1 MQEQKF
7 DMEDYIKQRLAEIR
21 DTDERS
27 FAREILLKG
36 FLPAVQVMEER
47 YRSLEER
54 VRREIEIP
62 GSRYTVYT
70 TVIRRRDYDAS
81 NSTWFPVCSV
91 DAEPDRTACRR
102 IYFRGNEGE
111 KRRFEQQEFFTA
123 VDAMGQPRQVAV
135 RRTEDY
141 RRAVEEL
148 YGLFVYNRVPWNTV
162 NTGDL
167 DRFYDVYP
175 VEDADASGEGE
186 ASGGESTVVSVR
198 PGAGQDLSGKNFPG
212 DGSDGTESMDDWEI
226 DFGEWNDRIGQDYM
240 ALWNLEYFT
249 FRSMKFM
256 VPCIDGKYYEHELN
270 LKEYAPDCG
279 YMVKG
284 NEDILSI
291 RREEGRIIMVSLK
304 ESFQEWQ
311 ACRFGKR
318 PDTDSYGYS
327 HRILSNERKEHFV
340 DHLAVRY
347 GQGIHSRTELFRFV
361 EELDTEGRIRL
372 RDCRIRE
379 KEQPD
384 SCPADMNW
392 FLREDVFPMET
403 RKVLE
408 LTFER
413 NTEAVGTGETAE
425 REPWDPD
432 GEDMLRYIISQ
443 IQLLFDEYRCVGILH
458 PDLSAR

>member
-7 DMEDYIKQRLAEIR
+7 DMEDYIKQRLAEIS

-27 FAREILLKG
+27 FAREIMLKG

-54 VRREIEIP
+54 VRQEIEIP

-70 TVIRRRDYDAS
+70 TVIRLRDYDAS
-81 NSTWFPVCSV
+81 NPTWFPVCRGDV
-91 DAEPDRTACRR
+91 EPDRPACRR
-102 IYFRGNEGE
+102 IYFRGSAGE

-123 VDAMGQPRQVAV
+123 VDAMGQPRHVGI

-148 YGLFVYNRVPWNTV
+148 YGLFVYNRVPWHTV

-175 VEDADASGEGE
+175 AEDAADAVLSGESRGLPGKDLPD
-186 ASGGESTVVSVR
+186 SG
-198 PGAGQDLSGKNFPG
+198 SGDETDNL
-212 DGSDGTESMDDWEI
+212 DGWEI

-240 ALWNLEYFT
+240 AVWNLEYFT

-270 LKEYAPDCG
+270 LREYDPECG

-291 RREEGRIIMVSLK
+291 RREQGRILMVSLK

-327 HRILSNERKEHFV
+327 HRILSNERKEHFA

-347 GQGIHSRTELFRFV
+347 GQGIHSRTELFRLV

-372 RDCRIRE
+372 SGCRIRE

-392 FLREDVFPMET
+392 FFREDLFPMET

-413 NTEAVGTGETAE
+413 HTQAAGTGETAG

-458 PDLSAR
+458 SDMSAR

>member
-7 DMEDYIKQRLAEIR
+7 DMEDYIKQRLSEIG
-21 DTDERS
+21 DTAERS

-47 YRSLEER
+47 YRELEER

-70 TVIRRRDYDAS
+70 TVIRCRDYDAS
-81 NSTWFPVCSV
+81 NPTWFPVCRS
-91 DAEPDRTACRR
+91 DAEPDRRACRR
-102 IYFRGNEGE
+102 IYFRGNERE

-123 VDAMGQPRQVAV
+123 VDDGGQT
-135 RRTEDY
+135 RRVGIRRSEDY
-141 RRAVEEL
+141 RKAVEEL
-148 YGLFVYNRVPWNTV
+148 YGLFVYNRVPWHTV

-175 VEDADASGEGE
+175 MEDTTE
-186 ASGGESTVVSVR
+186 
-198 PGAGQDLSGKNFPG
+198 NM
-212 DGSDGTESMDDWEI
+212 DGWEI
-226 DFGEWNDRIGQDYM
+226 DFGEWHERVGQDHM

-256 VPCIDGKYYEHELN
+256 VPCIDGKYYEHELS
-270 LKEYAPDCG
+270 LKEYDPDCG

-291 RREEGRIIMVSLK
+291 RREQGRILMVSLK

-327 HRILSNERKEHFV
+327 HRILSNERKEHFA

-347 GQGIHSRTELFRFV
+347 GQGIHSRTELFRLA

-372 RDCRIRE
+372 RDCRIRDT
-379 KEQPD
+379 EQPD

-392 FLREDVFPMET
+392 FLREDLFPMET

-408 LTFER
+408 LTFVER
-413 NTEAVGTGETAE
+413 TGSVGVSGEAEDLC
-425 REPWDPD
+425 DPD
-432 GEDMLRYIISQ
+432 SEDMLRYVISQ
-443 IQLLFDEYRCVGILH
+443 IQLLFDEYRCVGRLV
-458 PDLSAR
+458 